1 MGFVDGS
8 EPCLPKA
15 ITDDDGKAIPNLEY
29 HTWNKKD
36 QYLLSV
42 ITGSLSE
49 KVLATIYGIN
59 TSQQEWIALATKFT
73 SKSRSHISNLKKKL
87 QSLSQGPNS
96 CVDYL

>member
-49 KVLATIYGIN
+49 KSFSNYLWHQYLSTRMDSFGYKIY
-59 TSQQEWIALATKFT
+59 
-73 SKSRSHISNLKKKL
+73 LK
-87 QSLSQGPNS
+87 
-96 CVDYL
+96 V